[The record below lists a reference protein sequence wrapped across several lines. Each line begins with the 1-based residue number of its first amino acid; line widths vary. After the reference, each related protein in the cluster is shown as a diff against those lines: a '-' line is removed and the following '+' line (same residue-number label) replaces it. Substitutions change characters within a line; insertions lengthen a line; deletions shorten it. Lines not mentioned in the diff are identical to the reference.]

1 VKASTETDMTR
12 TPWFDDNTKLP
23 LLDRKVQELQTFTQ
37 ALADGKVDANE
48 LAAQQ
53 QRLVAAMHAVE
64 GQLDDALH
72 AKVTALLLELSA
84 YDIMHTLHALQ
95 VERLRQHFR

>member
-1 VKASTETDMTR
+1 MTR

>member
-1 VKASTETDMTR
+1 MTR

-23 LLDRKVQELQTFTQ
+23 LLDQKVQELQTFTQ
-37 ALADGKVDANE
+37 ALADGKVDADE

-53 QRLVAAMHAVE
+53 QRLVAAMRAVE

-72 AKVTALLLELSA
+72 AKVTTLLLELSA